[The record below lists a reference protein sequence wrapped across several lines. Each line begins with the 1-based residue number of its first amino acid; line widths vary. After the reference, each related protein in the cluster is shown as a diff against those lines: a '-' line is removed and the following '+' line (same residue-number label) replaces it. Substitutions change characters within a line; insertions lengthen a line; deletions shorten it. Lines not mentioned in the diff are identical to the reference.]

1 MDTKNIIILIAVV
14 IVAGL
19 ALWGI
24 SRVSKAPENSANGNN
39 NSNMENS
46 NAQSNSE
53 KEQSTNSSAD
63 TNTNT
68 NSQASAATQCVNKF
82 NPAVLKE
89 PKAPTEEFVT
99 FTVKDFG
106 SFKVQLYKTDAP
118 KASENMARLV
128 KAGYYDCLT
137 FHRILDGFVIQGGD
151 PTGTGKGGDS
161 AFGGTFADELNP
173 NTQSFKTGY
182 VKGVLAMANRG
193 PNTNSSQ
200 FFITLVDANN
210 ALAKSYTI
218 FGKVVSGIEVVD
230 KIGKVEV
237 ESNGSGMPLKDVII
251 EKAVLSA
258 S

>member
-1 MDTKNIIILIAVV
+1 MDTKNILILIAVIV
-14 IVAGL
+14 VAGL

-39 NSNMENS
+39 NSNMENT
-46 NAQSNSE
+46 NTQSNSE
-53 KEQSTNSSAD
+53 QEQPVNA
-63 TNTNT
+63 NT
-68 NSQASAATQCVNKF
+68 NSTQASADTQCVNKF
-82 NPAVLKE
+82 NPEVLKE
-89 PKAPTEEFVT
+89 PKAPTEQFVI

-106 SFKVQLYKTDAP
+106 SFKVQLYKKDAP
-118 KASENMARLV
+118 KASENMTRLV

-137 FHRILDGFVIQGGD
+137 FHRILKGFVIQAGD

-161 AFGGTFADELNP
+161 AFGKDFADELNP
-173 NTQSFKTGY
+173 NTDSFKTGY

-200 FFITLVDANN
+200 FFITLVDANSM
-210 ALAKSYTI
+210 LAKSYTI

-230 KIGKVEV
+230 KIGLVEV
-237 ESNGSGMPLKDVII
+237 ESNDSGMPLKDVVI

-258 S
+258 N